1 MDRPKLVGAL
11 IAAILST
18 AAHASADRPF
28 GLAMDQQVSQL
39 DIARRDQRFV
49 VLRSVPA
56 PSAPFSRYIV
66 AENARGEV
74 CRVIGLAEFGS
85 TTDADASQAAIV
97 DQLSAR
103 FAQPQLRTDA
113 ILHFDRGAAL
123 EWRPLGECGRDD
135 LAAEADVKTCRIA
148 LGAAGASDLVK
159 VTLIRRDL
167 GKPMLAVRYDLA
179 NRDGCPT
186 DPAAKGP
193 ADVTLKRRDSSVSR

>member
-1 MDRPKLVGAL
+1 MDRPKLIGAL

-18 AAHASADRPF
+18 TAHASADRPF

-56 PSAPFSRYIV
+56 PAAPFSRYVV

-85 TTDADASQAAIV
+85 VADADASQAAIV
-97 DQLSAR
+97 ERLSAR
-103 FAQPQLRTDA
+103 YAQPELRTDA

-123 EWRPLGECGRDD
+123 EWRPLGNCGRDD
-135 LAAEADVKTCRIA
+135 LATEADVKTCRIS
-148 LGAAGASDLVK
+148 LGGGTASDVAK
-159 VTLIRRDL
+159 VTLLRRDL

-179 NRDGCPT
+179 NRDGCPA

-193 ADVTLKRRDSSVSR
+193 TDTTLKRRDMPVSR